1 MRKKILIALAVL
13 LVLFLGLL
21 GFIASRPSQFRIER
35 STTIAAPPERVFP
48 HVNNLHQWNDWSPW
62 AKKDPNA
69 KATFEGAEEGEG
81 AIFRWAGNDEIG
93 EGAMTITQSKP
104 AELVV
109 LKLEFKKPFEDTS
122 TAQFR
127 FKPEGDKT
135 VVTWSME
142 GQCNFVSKAVQLF
155 LDMDKLLGADFENGL
170 ASMKK
175 VVEESPKTEAPKSE

>member
-1 MRKKILIALAVL
+1 VRKKILIALAIVL
-13 LVLFLGLL
+13 LLFVGLL

-35 STTIAAPPERVFP
+35 SATIAAPPEQVFG
-48 HVNNLHQWNDWSPW
+48 HVNNLQQWNAWSPW

-69 KATFEGAEEGEG
+69 KATFEGPEEGEG

-122 TAQFR
+122 MAQFK
-127 FKPEGDKT
+127 FTPEGENT

-155 LDMDKLLGADFENGL
+155 LDMDKMLGADFEAGL
-170 ASMKK
+170 ANMKK
-175 VVEESPKTEAPKSE
+175 VVEESPKSESTKAE